1 LAAEVARTH
10 EELVERILHAGL
22 AYAADVDRDTSLVI
36 CNERRPAQGKGYLA
50 HELGVPLVS
59 DAKFMDHVSA
69 VVDGTG
75 VDVVVESSCAG
86 EQFALF

>member
-1 LAAEVARTH
+1 M
-10 EELVERILHAGL
+10 
-22 AYAADVDRDTSLVI
+22 
-36 CNERRPAQGKGYLA
+36 QGKGYLA

-59 DAKFMDHVSA
+59 DAKFMAHVRA

-75 VDVVVESSCAG
+75 VNDNVALSCTG